1 MPREAPVTSAIRS
14 VRGDIAWLGLTGFS
28 EQRELARR
36 GVLRRA
42 VGQRGRVFAGEAMIG
57 ELRPHWIAAL
67 FAHGAI
73 DALDREKVKRIGAD
87 EFAHAFEIVGRGQEL
102 ILLGRVDAVIV

>member
-14 VRGDIAWLGLTGFS
+14 VRGDIVSLGLAGFS

-42 VGQRGRVFAGEAMIG
+42 VGEWGRVFAGEAMIG
-57 ELRPHWIAAL
+57 ELRPHRIAAL
-67 FAHGAI
+67 LAHGAI
-73 DALDREKVKRIGAD
+73 DALDREEGERIGAD
-87 EFAHAFEIVGRGQEL
+87 EFAHAFEIVSRGQEL
-102 ILLGRVDAVIV
+102 VLL